1 MSETLQ
7 IETFKILDSGKVEK
21 DAKKLIKQKKDDS
34 ERNATNARKNNIEDY
49 RELV

>member
-7 IETFKILDSGKVEK
+7 IETFKKLDTEKVEK
-21 DAKKLIKQKKDDS
+21 DAKKLNKQKKDDS
-34 ERNATNARKNNIEDY
+34 ERNANARKNNIEDY